1 MGNFMT
7 AAEFTSVANSTKNMT
22 DAVEFK
28 IEGLDEPTV
37 LSYFKTLNAGNFEA
51 TADLF
56 APEGV
61 MHPPFESDI
70 SGRNAIIDYL
80 NQEAKGIKAYP
91 NQGIIEVIEDG
102 QYQVQVSGKA
112 ETSWCGVNVSWIFI
126 LNECKEIVY
135 TRVKLLASPQELLS
149 LRR

>member
-1 MGNFMT
+1 MT
-7 AAEFTSVANSTKNMT
+7 TAEFSSVASSTNDL
-22 DAVEFK
+22 DAVTELQ

-37 LSYFKTLNAGNFEA
+37 LSYFETLNAGNFEA

-56 APEGV
+56 ALDGI

-70 SGRNAIIDYL
+70 SGRDAIISYL
-80 NQEAKGIKAYP
+80 NQEAKGIIAYP
-91 NQGIIEVIEDG
+91 RQGIVEALEDG
-102 QYQVQVSGKA
+102 QSQVQVSGKA

-126 LNECKEIVY
+126 LNSDKQIVY
-135 TRVKLLASPQELLS
+135 TRVKLLASPQELLN

>member
-7 AAEFTSVANSTKNMT
+7 AAEFTSVANSTK
-22 DAVEFK
+22 
-28 IEGLDEPTV
+28 IEGIEEPTV
-37 LSYFKTLNAGNFEA
+37 LSYFETLNAGDFEA

-56 APEGV
+56 APDGV
-61 MHPPFESDI
+61 MRPPFESDI
-70 SGRNAIIDYL
+70 SGRDAIVSYL

-126 LNECKEIVY
+126 LNESKEIVY
-135 TRVKLLASPQELLS
+135 TRVKLLASPQELLN